1 MTLVSYARDIGSLLL
16 LALLSQILMVL
27 GLASLAFIVTRHFVS
42 WIKGN
47 RTA

>member
-1 MTLVSYARDIGSLLL
+1 VTLVSYVRDTGSLLL

-27 GLASLAFIVTRHFVS
+27 GLASLAFIVTRHLMW